1 MPPKTPKNPASDKP
15 EDDLRA
21 DQAQP
26 PVPATTVS
34 LEYAAQALAAEA
46 PPATVPPVEA
56 AQDPTASQAAPG
68 SDLPAADPDPL
79 LPLVDPTHEVLGVEM
94 TAQPPVAG
102 HLRVRVLRVI
112 EHDGVRY
119 GPDELAGDELEVTEA
134 QFQLL
139 NPIQAAERL

>member
-1 MPPKTPKNPASDKP
+1 
-15 EDDLRA
+15 
-21 DQAQP
+21 
-26 PVPATTVS
+26 
-34 LEYAAQALAAEA
+34 AAQALAVEA
-46 PPATVPPVEA
+46 LPATVPPVEA
-56 AQDPTASQAAPG
+56 AQDSTASQVAPG
-68 SDLPAADPDPL
+68 GDVLGSEPDPL
-79 LPLVDPTHEVLGVEM
+79 LPLADSAHEVLGVEM

-119 GPDELAGDELEVTEA
+119 GPGELAGDELDVTEA

>member
-15 EDDLRA
+15 EDGQLA
-21 DQAQP
+21 DQVQP
-26 PVPATTVS
+26 SVPAPTAT
-34 LEYAAQALAAEA
+34 LEAAAQALAAEA
-46 PPATVPPVEA
+46 LPATVPPVEA
-56 AQDPTASQAAPG
+56 VQDSSASQAAPG
-68 SDLPAADPDPL
+68 GDVPAADPDPL
-79 LPLVDPTHEVLGVEM
+79 LPLVDPIHEVLDMEM

-119 GPDELAGDELEVTEA
+119 GPGELAGDELEVTEA

>member
-15 EDDLRA
+15 EDGQLA

-26 PVPATTVS
+26 PVPAPTAT
-34 LEYAAQALAAEA
+34 LEAAAQALAAEA

-56 AQDPTASQAAPG
+56 APG
-68 SDLPAADPDPL
+68 GDVLGSEPDPL
-79 LPLVDPTHEVLGVEM
+79 LPLVDSAHEVLGVET

-119 GPDELAGDELEVTEA
+119 GPGELAGDELEVTEA

>member
-15 EDDLRA
+15 EDGPLA
-21 DQAQP
+21 DQVQP
-26 PVPATTVS
+26 SVPAPAAT
-34 LEYAAQALAAEA
+34 LEAAAQALAAEA
-46 PPATVPPVEA
+46 LPATVPPVEA
-56 AQDPTASQAAPG
+56 VQDSSASQAAPG
-68 SDLPAADPDPL
+68 GDAPATDPA
-79 LPLVDPTHEVLGVEM
+79 HEVLDFEM

-119 GPDELAGDELEVTEA
+119 GPGEQAGDELEVTEA